1 MAIGVRVS
9 ILDSRDAMLSDSL
22 VIIDKLY
29 YNLRINT
36 TLPIQLIDVHYAAVD
51 EFDLYNYF
59 WRIVNQFSKIMR
71 HYLNRF

>member
-51 EFDLYNYF
+51 EFRFELV
-59 WRIVNQFSKIMR
+59 WRTVNQ
-71 HYLNRF
+71 L